1 MVSRTA
7 LSVST
12 VVGGIVLVCF
22 LRPIRIVRVD
32 GVPSSLYWTVRS
44 WTADYPVSQDF
55 ASVWRVGNPNDRE
68 NFYRQHARLIRVW
81 GFLRP
86 FFASHGYAL
95 FAQKDPEDL
104 FSECFP
110 ESGQATLGE
119 IAFPFAER
127 LYKDDEHAAFHFFAP
142 RVWAARDKKG
152 RDVIIKAIS
161 GPLPSKELLALRRL
175 STEPLQNDP
184 RNHTIPVLD
193 YVIFNGQVFVVMPR
207 WIGAVKADFV
217 TVGEFIP
224 FGQAFLEA
232 IAFLHEHNI
241 THGDI
246 SAQNMAMD
254 VLPPGDAPSGSNHW
268 AGLRG
273 PERRYVMIDFETAT
287 MLPPQSNDNAADKL
301 AFEKAMKR
309 DVYMLAT
316 AVEIQ
321 LRCIQDVL
329 PDLIGLFD
337 SMKDYEDPEQPT
349 ASAALS
355 RYEEICR
362 ALPVDALD
370 NQVQATRWRNG
381 RMTYRKAPPVYYNC
395 AE

>member
-127 LYKDDEHAAFHFFAP
+127 LYKDDEHAAFHFF
-142 RVWAARDKKG
+142 V
-152 RDVIIKAIS
+152 S
-161 GPLPSKELLALRRL
+161 SKLTEALRGLAKLTLLTRL
-175 STEPLQNDP
+175 PAS
-184 RNHTIPVLD
+184 
-193 YVIFNGQVFVVMPR
+193 
-207 WIGAVKADFV
+207 
-217 TVGEFIP
+217 
-224 FGQAFLEA
+224 
-232 IAFLHEHNI
+232 
-241 THGDI
+241 
-246 SAQNMAMD
+246 
-254 VLPPGDAPSGSNHW
+254 
-268 AGLRG
+268 GLRETRKG
-273 PERRYVMIDFETAT
+273 VM
-287 MLPPQSNDNAADKL
+287 
-301 AFEKAMKR
+301 
-309 DVYMLAT
+309 
-316 AVEIQ
+316 
-321 LRCIQDVL
+321 
-329 PDLIGLFD
+329 
-337 SMKDYEDPEQPT
+337 
-349 ASAALS
+349 LS
-355 RYEEICR
+355 SSEAY
-362 ALPVDALD
+362 
-370 NQVQATRWRNG
+370 
-381 RMTYRKAPPVYYNC
+381 
-395 AE
+395 